1 MAKLWIRENVQRSNG
16 FFLLSCLALIISL
29 ISSTTWAAEKP
40 YPNRPINMVIA
51 YAPGGSA
58 DLCSKP
64 VADRM
69 AEFLG
74 QPMISV
80 YKPGGGGSLGAAC
93 CSQSEAGW
101 VYGFAGQLYPTGD
114 LPDGEKNGLCF
125 GRLLLNRYFW
135 QRAAVAGGEGRCP
148 LENAEGLC

>member
-1 MAKLWIRENVQRSNG
+1 MVKLWIRENVKGSRSY
-16 FFLLSCLALIISL
+16 LPLVCLALIIIL
-29 ISSTTWAAEKP
+29 LSSTTWAVEKP

-51 YAPGGSA
+51 YAPGAAA

-80 YKPGGGGSLGAAC
+80 YKPGGGGSLGAA
-93 CSQSEAGW
+93 
-101 VYGFAGQLYPTGD
+101 FAAKAR
-114 LPDGEKNGLCF
+114 PDGYTV
-125 GRLLLNRYFW
+125 LLGSSTPLSISSVVKKRIMFW
-135 QRAAVAGGEGRCP
+135 KTSP
-148 LENAEGLC
+148 